1 MPRDPSIRTRV
12 TVRAVMITLL
22 LVIPLYLVAMLLVTA
37 EAQHSQER
45 RVARRARVVAELARA
60 GQLEP
65 RIVTLRR
72 DALAQVVDTSR
83 RVVAA
88 TDAMRGRPPV
98 DFRMPVGLDNRED
111 GVSCHIDAPGGRCFQ
126 VVALRVHDG
135 RGELV
140 VYALQTAH
148 PWFPKPGVAALSAL
162 AIPAAACVV
171 GLGAWR
177 AAGRA
182 LRPVDAI
189 RRDLDEITETD
200 LERRVPEPS
209 RRDEIHAL
217 AHSVNQ
223 TLDRLEGAVARQRAF
238 ISDLS
243 HELRSPLTGLR
254 TELELARSDPHAS
267 DMAETT
273 EAMLR
278 NADRLEQVVNDLL
291 TLARLESDQGL
302 QKEPVDLHQIAD
314 QEVLRRPR
322 RTRIRVEGDSPVVV
336 RGGRLELAR
345 VLTNL
350 IDNADRH
357 AATSVVVKVGEQGD
371 HAVVEVVDDGGGIP
385 PEDRERVF
393 DRFTRLAEARH
404 KDAGGTGLGLAISR
418 DIVLAHGG
426 TLAITDRVDGY
437 EGARFI
443 LRLPKDGEPDPPRKR
458 NGHRQGGAN
467 PRTDRPKTDRPEDG
481 RTDGQAP
488 EG

>member
-1 MPRDPSIRTRV
+1 MNGPSARLWQRVARDPSIRTRV

-22 LVIPLYLVAMLLVTA
+22 LVIPFYLVAMLLVTV
-37 EAQHSQER
+37 EARHSQEQ
-45 RVARRARVVAELARA
+45 RVARRARVVAELVRD
-60 GQLEP
+60 GRLESRIAAP
-65 RIVTLRR
+65 RSGS
-72 DALAQVVDTSR
+72 LAQVVDASG

-88 TDAMRGRPPV
+88 TDEMRGRPAV
-98 DFRMPVGLDNRED
+98 NFRMPVGLDNRVD
-111 GVSCHIDAPGGRCFQ
+111 GIGCHIDAPGGRCFQ
-126 VVALRVHDG
+126 VVAIRAAGKQGD
-135 RGELV
+135 LV
-140 VYALQTAH
+140 VYALETAR
-148 PWFPKPGVAALSAL
+148 PWLPRPGVAALSAL
-162 AIPAAACVV
+162 VIPAAAGIV

-189 RRDLDEITETD
+189 RRNLDEITATD

-217 AHSVNQ
+217 SRSINQ

-291 TLARLESDQGL
+291 ALARLDSDKGL
-302 QKEPVDLHQIAD
+302 HKEPLDLHEIAD

-322 RTRIRVEGDSPVVV
+322 RTKVSVVGDDKVVV

-357 AATSVVVKVGEQGD
+357 AATAVTVHVGEDGD

-385 PEDRERVF
+385 PRDRERVF

-418 DIVLAHGG
+418 DIIEAHGG
-426 TLAITDRVDGY
+426 TLAIADRADGF

-443 LRLPKDGEPDPPRKR
+443 LRLPKNGGSDPSRRRNNHPHDDPP
-458 NGHRQGGAN
+458 GSESH
-467 PRTDRPKTDRPEDG
+467 D
-481 RTDGQAP
+481 
-488 EG
+488 

>member
-1 MPRDPSIRTRV
+1 
-12 TVRAVMITLL
+12 
-22 LVIPLYLVAMLLVTA
+22 MLLVTA

-45 RVARRARVVAELARA
+45 SVARRARVVAELVRN
-60 GQLEP
+60 GQTQP
-65 RIVTLRR
+65 HIVSSHPE
-72 DALAQVVDTSR
+72 ALAQVVDMSR

-88 TDAMRGRPPV
+88 TDAMRGRPAV
-98 DFRMPVGLDNRED
+98 NFRIPTGPDNRED
-111 GVSCHIDAPGGRCFQ
+111 GVGCQIDAPGGPCFQ
-126 VVALRVHDG
+126 VVALRVHNG
-135 RGELV
+135 KEELV

-148 PWFPKPGVAALSAL
+148 PWLPKPGVAALSAL
-162 AIPAAACVV
+162 VIPAAAGIV

-182 LRPVDAI
+182 LRPVDVI
-189 RRDLDEITETD
+189 RRDLDDITATD
-200 LERRVPEPS
+200 LERRVPEPV
-209 RRDEIHAL
+209 RKDEIHAL
-217 AHSVNQ
+217 ARSINQ
-223 TLDRLEGAVARQRAF
+223 TLDRLEEAVARQRAF

-267 DMAETT
+267 DMNETT

-291 TLARLESDQGL
+291 ALARLESGGGL
-302 QKEPVDLHQIAD
+302 QKESLDLHEIAD

-322 RTRIRVEGDSPVVV
+322 RTRVSVVGDSPVTV

-357 AATSVVVKVGEQGD
+357 AATGVTVKVGEQGD
-371 HAVVEVVDDGGGIP
+371 DAVVEVVDDGGGIL

-418 DIVLAHGG
+418 DIVRAHGG
-426 TLAITDRVDGY
+426 TLAIADRDDGV
-437 EGARFI
+437 EGARFV
-443 LRLPKDGEPDPPRKR
+443 LRLPKSGEPPEPPRKR
-458 NGHRQGGAN
+458 NGHRHDGPPG
-467 PRTDRPKTDRPEDG
+467 PSPKN
-481 RTDGQAP
+481 
-488 EG
+488 